1 MLLVDVLGVIL
12 TVVTIHESG
21 HYLIGRLY
29 GYPMPVFSIGIG
41 PRAAHLFTHA
51 GTQFI
56 LSWFPIGGFVTIED
70 GDDDDDACID
80 DSLSLRQRLWRNV
93 AVYAAGSL
101 ANIMSVIVVAIVYY
115 WWFRDGLLG
124 SGWLVFVDE
133 KVDLFIFGSL
143 FLALV
148 NWLPIPPLDG
158 SRIAFAL
165 IEIARNRQIN
175 ADFKNVAFLIG
186 SIFLSIYMIIDWSWF
201 FYFLIWG

>member
-1 MLLVDVLGVIL
+1 MLLFDVLGVIL
-12 TVVTIHESG
+12 SVVTIHEAG
-21 HYLIGRLY
+21 HYLIGRIF
-29 GYPMPVFSIGIG
+29 GYSMPIFSIGVG
-41 PRAAHLFTHA
+41 PRAVHLFTYA

-56 LSWFPIGGFVTIED
+56 LSWIPAGGFVII
-70 GDDDDDACID
+70 DDDDECVNNA
-80 DSLSLRQRLWRNV
+80 LSLRQRLWRDV
-93 AVYAAGSL
+93 AVHAAGSL
-101 ANIMSVIVVAIVYY
+101 ANMVSVMVVAGMYY
-115 WWFRDGLLG
+115 WWFRDGLME
-124 SGWLVFVDE
+124 SDWLVFFDD

-175 ADFKNVAFLIG
+175 GDFKNVAFLIG
-186 SIFLSIYMIIDWSWF
+186 SIVLIIYMIIEWLWF